1 MSNLGGAAGNPYAP
15 PTAPVDTSLPTT
27 WGTLGPVPPSV
38 IRMLGQT
45 RPWVTL
51 LSILCFV
58 LFAVAVCWDVAST
71 FNDIVGKGSV
81 PQLPGPLKL
90 AGLIYIV
97 PATYLW
103 RYARGIRRLQQT
115 ERLTA
120 LEDALASQK
129 SFWKFLGIW
138 TTIMVA
144 VFSLSMLRSA
154 FR

>member
-1 MSNLGGAAGNPYAP
+1 
-15 PTAPVDTSLPTT
+15 
-27 WGTLGPVPPSV
+27 
-38 IRMLGQT
+38 
-45 RPWVTL
+45 
-51 LSILCFV
+51 
-58 LFAVAVCWDVAST
+58 VAST
-71 FNDIVGKGSV
+71 FNDIVGKGSA